1 MRDDVAGSSALSPV
15 VVVAVVVVVP
25 YVFSGCPPFPGPDL
39 GFNFRTAQLHP
50 SACGPVAVFV
60 LVLALAFVPSVTS
73 RGPRKCCPES
83 GRNFSSAPKARW
95 LLEKLLVCHLA
106 SRYARNKKRDARCE
120 KQETRY
126 GIRDS
131 SALKRSQAL
140 SSA

>member
-1 MRDDVAGSSALSPV
+1 MSLVSGTKNGGPPEETE
-15 VVVAVVVVVP
+15 P

-95 LLEKLLVCHLA
+95 LLEKLLVYHLA
-106 SRYARNKKRDARCE
+106 SQGARSKKRDARCE
-120 KQETRY
+120 KQEKRY
-126 GIRDS
+126 ETNKTAKISKTATIIERHGTF
-131 SALKRSQAL
+131 
-140 SSA
+140 

>member
-1 MRDDVAGSSALSPV
+1 MSLVSGTKNGGPPEETE
-15 VVVAVVVVVP
+15 P

-106 SRYARNKKRDARCE
+106 SRYARSKKRDARCE
-120 KQETRY
+120 KQEKRY
-126 GIRDS
+126 ETNKTAKTSKTAKIIERHCTF
-131 SALKRSQAL
+131 
-140 SSA
+140 